1 MRPERFPEERK
12 SKLAPRGDGPFR
24 VLEKIHD
31 NAYKLELPGEFK
43 VSPTFNVSDLA
54 PYIADDEE
62 VLRTEPSQEGVDVVV
77 NQAEVPQVRKGPTTR
92 SGSRV
97 LRDGFTKAVQ
107 EMIDQGLKQLL
118 IQEMSRL
125 KIEDPTKPI
134 EVQDQSGLTQF
145 SSIVHNR
152 IGLIISTFDLL
163 V

>member
-1 MRPERFPEERK
+1 M
-12 SKLAPRGDGPFR
+12 
-24 VLEKIHD
+24 
-31 NAYKLELPGEFK
+31 
-43 VSPTFNVSDLA
+43 
-54 PYIADDEE
+54 
-62 VLRTEPSQEGVDVVV
+62 V

-97 LRDGFTKAVQ
+97 LRDGFTKIVQ

-118 IQEMSRL
+118 IQEMSGL

-134 EVQDQSGLTQF
+134 EVQDQSGSTQF

-152 IGLIISTFDLL
+152 TGLIISTFDLL

>member
-1 MRPERFPEERK
+1 M
-12 SKLAPRGDGPFR
+12 
-24 VLEKIHD
+24 
-31 NAYKLELPGEFK
+31 
-43 VSPTFNVSDLA
+43 
-54 PYIADDEE
+54 
-62 VLRTEPSQEGVDVVV
+62 EGWVVV
-77 NQAEVPQVRKGPTTR
+77 VTQAEVPQVRKSPTTR

-118 IQEMSRL
+118 IQEMSGL

-134 EVQDQSGLTQF
+134 DVQDQSGPTQF

-152 IGLIISTFDLL
+152 TGLIISTFDLL